1 MKTKTGNPKATD
13 EELRQHAALCHS
25 LFFNNT
31 SGVARFDSKLRLLE
45 VNPALVAMTRSS
57 RKRLLTLRLPDLID
71 AGDWK
76 RAAASFEALRRGRPY
91 ENSLELKLRVR
102 SGPCRYVHAAPTGF
116 YHDDGSFWQG
126 MIILTD
132 ITKRKLAEEELRQ
145 QAEFN
150 KALLNK
156 TSALLVVYDTK
167 GVIQHISPAV
177 EKLFGYSNEQL
188 RGKNMWKLSVMDA
201 EEVARSRKR
210 VRALI
215 EGKGNIMST
224 MRLRTASGD
233 ERVMEIISTVV
244 PKLTGGVDCIIATG
258 TDITERERL
267 QHEVL
272 RVSEADQIRIG
283 HDLHDGVGQSLT
295 GLTTLME
302 SLEGELTG
310 KHRILAARIR
320 TLLQTTVKDVRRLSH
335 GMSPIAIRNRGLRE
349 ALLMLAETV
358 RENFRTRCTC
368 VIDER
373 ACLPDLESQTHLF
386 RIAQEA
392 VSNALRHGHASQL
405 KIRLKRISDDHQ
417 SELSVRDN
425 GSGIVRRGG
434 KNDGIGL
441 RVMQYRADTIGCD
454 LKIKSVPGRG
464 VTVSCRFGGLKKEK
478 WGKILT
484 IPPNSGKSP
493 TS

>member
-1 MKTKTGNPKATD
+1 MKTKTGNPKPSD

-57 RKRLLTLRLPDLID
+57 RNRLLKLRLPDLID

-76 RAAASFEALRRGRPY
+76 RAAASFEALRRGGSY

-132 ITKRKLAEEELRQ
+132 ITKRKLAEEQLRQ

-156 TSALLVVYDTK
+156 TSALLLVFDTK
-167 GVIQHISPAV
+167 GVVRHISPAV

-188 RGKNMWKLSVMDA
+188 RGKNMWKLGVMDA
-201 EEVARSRKR
+201 DEVARSRKR
-210 VRALI
+210 LRALL
-215 EGKGNIMST
+215 EGEGSVLST
-224 MRLRTASGD
+224 IRLRTASGGK
-233 ERVMEIISTVV
+233 RVMEIVSTVV

-258 TDITERERL
+258 TDMTERERL

-310 KHRILAARIR
+310 KERILASRIL

-368 VIDER
+368 TIDER
-373 ACLPDLESQTHLF
+373 ATLPDLEAQTHLF

-405 KIRLKRISDDHQ
+405 KISLKRISDDQ
-417 SELSVRDN
+417 AELSVRDN
-425 GSGIVRRGG
+425 GSGIVRRGR
-434 KNDGIGL
+434 NQDGIGL
-441 RVMQYRADTIGCD
+441 RVMQYRADTIGGD

-464 VTVSCRFGGLKKEK
+464 VTVTCRFGGLKKEK

-484 IPPNSGKSP
+484 IPANSGKSP